1 MVYVPRLCYPVI
13 SQAKDL
19 GKGVIVHLHD
29 YQPISYEADYF
40 DGNGPSWPFSDV
52 FRTARAEVIEGNGAT
67 KAFAGS
73 LLSPLNRLSRFWIS
87 QADTVICVSRRQA
100 EIIAGALP
108 ELIPKLRVIYNL
120 PPDIPYSARR
130 TYDSTVLYL
139 GGDKWHKGFRTFL
152 KATPPVAARYDVK
165 FFMTGNYGSWA
176 YSVIDELNESLN
188 GKYLLVGNI
197 HRDDLIN
204 AFRTARASIFSSVWE
219 EPLPYAVMES
229 MLAGV
234 IPIASRVGGVPEMVQ
249 GTFAERLL
257 YPRTQASALTERLG
271 LVLSSSRE
279 QLDEI
284 GHQLHEVAV
293 NRFRVEDTRR
303 QLSTAFASTK
313 H

>member
-1 MVYVPRLCYPVI
+1 
-13 SQAKDL
+13 
-19 GKGVIVHLHD
+19 
-29 YQPISYEADYF
+29 
-40 DGNGPSWPFSDV
+40 
-52 FRTARAEVIEGNGAT
+52 
-67 KAFAGS
+67 
-73 LLSPLNRLSRFWIS
+73 
-87 QADTVICVSRRQA
+87 
-100 EIIAGALP
+100 
-108 ELIPKLRVIYNL
+108 
-120 PPDIPYSARR
+120 
-130 TYDSTVLYL
+130 
-139 GGDKWHKGFRTFL
+139 
-152 KATPPVAARYDVK
+152 
-165 FFMTGNYGSWA
+165 
-176 YSVIDELNESLN
+176 
-188 GKYLLVGNI
+188 
-197 HRDDLIN
+197 
-204 AFRTARASIFSSVWE
+204 VWE